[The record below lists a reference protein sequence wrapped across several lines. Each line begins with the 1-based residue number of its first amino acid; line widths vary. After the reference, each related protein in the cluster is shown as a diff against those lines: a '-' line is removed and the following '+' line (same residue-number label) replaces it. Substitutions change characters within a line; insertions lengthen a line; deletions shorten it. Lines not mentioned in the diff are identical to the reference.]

1 MRIRDWLSAG
11 VVGLFIGGCAG
22 MQTGASSET
31 KAAVAPTGKLRV
43 AFLSAL
49 IYVVTTH
56 LFPPRGGCDVDRIGV
71 CWGALAPPLEE
82 RRQCRSYE
90 PSSIG

>member
-43 AFLSAL
+43 AFVSAL
-49 IYVVTTH
+49 IYVVVTNLLRH
-56 LFPPRGGCDVDRIGV
+56 
-71 CWGALAPPLEE
+71 
-82 RRQCRSYE
+82 
-90 PSSIG
+90 